1 MKATFLIHASS
12 LSPYKR
18 QNLLQFLILLPN
30 DNNINNNLL
39 YNHDTI
45 SIRYRRYW
53 QEGKISTQ
61 MMNQW
66 IYYIHNGNGLN
77 NINIYR

>member
-18 QNLLQFLILLPN
+18 QNLLQFLILLPI

-45 SIRYRRYW
+45 SIQYRRYR
-53 QEGKISTQ
+53 QEYS
-61 MMNQW
+61 NDDS
-66 IYYIHNGNGLN
+66 IYHMHNGNV
-77 NINIYR
+77 